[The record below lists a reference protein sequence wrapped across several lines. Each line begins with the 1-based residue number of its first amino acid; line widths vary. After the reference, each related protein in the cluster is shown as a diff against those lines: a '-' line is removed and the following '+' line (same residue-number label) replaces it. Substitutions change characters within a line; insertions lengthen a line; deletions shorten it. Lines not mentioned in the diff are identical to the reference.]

1 MLKIV
6 NYQHRYTAF
15 KGLTGL
21 RVKCLSLLMIKSMT
35 GFGLATAELGNAKI
49 TVEIKS
55 LNSKFLELNLKL
67 PKPYSD
73 KELPLRNLLT
83 KEIERG
89 KVSAN
94 INIERNEELKKGA
107 SINQALLKQYYQ
119 QLKSL
124 DEELGAK
131 TENLLQVAL
140 NFPEVISF
148 TEDAA
153 DEQEWSTIHNTI
165 SLALQNF
172 NQFRLDEGAAL
183 KIDLQLRIDNI
194 MANFKKIDELDP
206 QRVPVIKNRL
216 TEFLEQTVG
225 KVNVDQNRFEQE
237 LIYYID
243 KLDISEEKTR
253 LQNHCTYFIKSL
265 NTSDG
270 NGKKLAFIS
279 QEIGR
284 EINTMGAKANDAQIQ
299 QLVVG
304 MKEELEKIK
313 EQLLNVL

>member
-1 MLKIV
+1 
-6 NYQHRYTAF
+6 
-15 KGLTGL
+15 
-21 RVKCLSLLMIKSMT
+21 MIKSMT